1 MNRIDQKF
9 KDLRADNKKAFIA
22 YVCTGDP
29 DLDFTEK
36 AVLGFDKIGVDI
48 VELGIPFSDPIADGP
63 TIQRAS
69 ERALKNKVTISKAF
83 ALVREIRKRS
93 EIPLVFMSYFN
104 PIFRY
109 GLKRFAKEA
118 SASGLDGLIVADLPF
133 EESGTLS
140 EITSNNGIVNIPLV
154 APTTGKA
161 RLKKILKA
169 AEGFIYYVSLTGIT
183 GARKGLPGKLI
194 QKLKFIKSLTAKPI
208 CVGFGISGPFQIK
221 KIKAFC
227 DGVIVGSAI
236 VDTIEENLA
245 KKDLLEKVLYFT
257 KLLIRAAKK
266 E

>member
-1 MNRIDQKF
+1 MNRLDKKFIDLKN
-9 KDLRADNKKAFIA
+9 KNKKAFIT
-22 YVCTGDP
+22 YICTGDP
-29 DLDFTEK
+29 DLDFTKK

-69 ERALKNKVTISKAF
+69 GRALRNKITISKAL

-118 SASGLDGLIVADLPF
+118 ASSGLDGVIVADLPF
-133 EESGTLS
+133 EESKALY
-140 EITSNNGIVNIPLV
+140 EILKSYDIANIFLI
-154 APTTGKA
+154 APTTKKE
-161 RLKKILKA
+161 RLSKILKR
-169 AEGFIYYVSLTGIT
+169 AEGFIYYISLTGIT
-183 GARKGLPGKLI
+183 GARKKLSVELGK
-194 QKLKFIKSLTAKPI
+194 KLKFIKSLTGKPI
-208 CVGFGISGPFQIK
+208 CVGFGISQALQIK

-236 VDTIEENLA
+236 IDVIEKNID
-245 KKDLLEKVLYFT
+245 KKDLTKKILYFT
-257 KLLIRAAKK
+257 KTLIRATK
-266 E
+266 